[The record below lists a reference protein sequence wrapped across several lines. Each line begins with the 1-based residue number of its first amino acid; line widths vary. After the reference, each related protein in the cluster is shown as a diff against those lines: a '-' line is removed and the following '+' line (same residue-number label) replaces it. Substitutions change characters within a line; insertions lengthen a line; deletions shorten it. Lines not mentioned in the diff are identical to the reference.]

1 MAEKLNDMNAR
12 LAELSEQRAKL
23 DAAIE
28 EMIGDL
34 AEVAPERR
42 SAGDWAPNGPKT
54 RKYLEL
60 TNSQAEIEAE
70 IVTLSR
76 AIVES
81 SDGSAS
87 SLH

>member
-1 MAEKLNDMNAR
+1 MAGQLNDMKAR
-12 LAELSEQRAKL
+12 LAELSELRGKL
-23 DAAIE
+23 DTAIE
-28 EMIGDL
+28 EMIGDM
-34 AEVAPERR
+34 AEVAPEQR
-42 SAGDWAPNGPKT
+42 SAGDWAPNGSKT

-76 AIVES
+76 AIAES
-81 SDGSAS
+81 DDGPAT

>member
-1 MAEKLNDMNAR
+1 MAEKLKEMSAR
-12 LAELSEQRAKL
+12 LAELSEKRGKL

-28 EMIGDL
+28 EMIGDM
-34 AEVAPERR
+34 ADVAPEQR
-42 SAGDWAPNGPKT
+42 SVGDWAPNGPKT

-76 AIVES
+76 AIAEFD
-81 SDGSAS
+81 DGPAS

>member
-34 AEVAPERR
+34 AEVAPEQR
-42 SAGDWAPNGPKT
+42 SARDWAPNGPKT

>member
-1 MAEKLNDMNAR
+1 MPGKLDEMNAR
-12 LAELSEQRAKL
+12 LAELNEKRGKL

-28 EMIGDL
+28 EMIGDM
-34 AEVAPERR
+34 AELAPEQR

-70 IVTLSR
+70 IVALSR
-76 AIVES
+76 AIAES
-81 SDGSAS
+81 DDGPAS

>member
-1 MAEKLNDMNAR
+1 MAEKLNEMHVR
-12 LAELSEQRAKL
+12 LAELSEQRGKL

-28 EMIGDL
+28 EMIGEM
-34 AEVAPERR
+34 AEVAPEQRA
-42 SAGDWAPNGPKT
+42 AGDWALNGPKT

-70 IVTLSR
+70 IAALSR

-81 SDGSAS
+81 DDGPAS

>member
-1 MAEKLNDMNAR
+1 MAEKLNEMNTR
-12 LAELSEQRAKL
+12 LAELSEKRGEL

-28 EMIGDL
+28 EMIGDM
-34 AEVAPERR
+34 AEVAPELR

-70 IVTLSR
+70 IAALSR
-76 AIVES
+76 AIVEF
-81 SDGSAS
+81 DDEPPS

>member
-1 MAEKLNDMNAR
+1 MAEKLNEMNAR
-12 LAELSEQRAKL
+12 LAELSEKRGKL

-28 EMIGDL
+28 EMIGDM
-34 AEVAPERR
+34 ARVAPEQR
-42 SAGDWAPNGPKT
+42 SAGDWAPDGPKT

-76 AIVES
+76 AIAES
-81 SDGSAS
+81 DDGPAS

>member
-12 LAELSEQRAKL
+12 LAELSEQHGKL

-34 AEVAPERR
+34 AEVASEQR